1 MEFRN
6 LFPTTILGEN
16 LSNISSLKNQ
26 EYYNF
31 LNNPKTIYTLD
42 EDNKD
47 SGYTIIQNLLNIP
60 LFSDLKTQIFKYARL
75 YLDKLGH
82 KYEDIQIINSWGTRT
97 VNGQKSQQHNHS
109 NSYISGVYYLSNGSD
124 ILFFNPQMKK
134 WIFTPEI
141 EFKKDNPLNHES
153 YYITPTSSLLLL
165 FPSYLYH
172 QIEKHKGPDRFSIA
186 FNIIPK
192 GEFGSPTGKLYL

>member
-1 MEFRN
+1 MKFID

-31 LNNPKTIYTLD
+31 LSNPKTIYIPD
-42 EDNKD
+42 ED
-47 SGYTIIQNLLNIP
+47 GVGGHTAIQNLLNIP
-60 LFSDLKTQIFKYARL
+60 IFSDLKTQIFNYARL

-82 KYEDIQIINSWGTRT
+82 KYEDIQIINSWGTKT
-97 VNGQKSQQHNHS
+97 VNGQKSNYHNHS
-109 NSYISGVYYLSNGSD
+109 NSYISGVYYLSNGSN
-124 ILFFNPQMKK
+124 ILFFDPQKK
-134 WIFTPEI
+134 EWFFHPEI
-141 EFKKDNPLNHES
+141 EYNEENPLTYQS
-153 YYITPTSSLLLL
+153 YYITPTPSLLLL

-192 GEFGSPTGKLYL
+192 GEFGPFTGKLYL